1 MHGTL
6 RDALVALR
14 AELAKDEPVLVPEA
28 ISKTWMV
35 FAEGAYE
42 PVGKVKASM
51 VVSWCMRMAW

>member
-1 MHGTL
+1 L